1 MRVQGIRR
9 IWLALIALT
18 PLLSGCD
25 YLGLTDIPA
34 DTMRAKYST
43 GARYIPVE
51 GAQVRIKEAGQ
62 GDTVL
67 LIHGFASSAD
77 TWDGWS
83 QALSGRYHVISVD
96 MPPFGVTGPLPGI
109 TMSPAAYQ
117 QFMDALVAQLGLKQ
131 FYLAGNSL
139 GGMISWQYAAR
150 HPEHVKKLILVD
162 SAGYF
167 HGAPPLPIR
176 LMQMPVVDRISQ
188 HFTPRFM
195 VSQNVHDVYG
205 DASRVPEGTVLRYQD
220 MMRREGSRP
229 AISALLPSLKGAD
242 MSVLATIKVPTLIM
256 WGRND
261 RWIPP
266 ADAEQFHHAIPGSQ
280 LIWYDGL
287 GHIPMEEDPQHTA
300 ADAAHFFQAS

>member
-1 MRVQGIRR
+1 MKRV
-9 IWLALIALT
+9 LAVLTAAL
-18 PLLSGCD
+18 LLSGCD
-25 YLGLTDIPA
+25 YLGITDIPA
-34 DTMRAKYST
+34 DAMRAKYSE

-62 GDTVL
+62 GETVL

-83 QALSGRYHVISVD
+83 KELSGKYHVISVD
-96 MPPFGVTGPLPGI
+96 MPPFGVTGPLPNI
-109 TMSPAAYQ
+109 TLSPAAYQ
-117 QFMDALVAQLGLKQ
+117 QFMDALVAQLGLQQ
-131 FYLAGNSL
+131 FDLAGNSL
-139 GGMISWQYAAR
+139 GGLISWQYAAR

-167 HGAPPLPIR
+167 SNGEPLPVK
-176 LMQMPVVDRISQ
+176 LMKWPVTSTVSA

-195 VSQNVHDVYG
+195 VSQNIHDVYG
-205 DASRVPEGTVLRYQD
+205 DASHAVPDSTVQRYQD

-229 AISALLPSLKGAD
+229 AISAFLPSLHNID
-242 MSVLATIKVPTLIM
+242 TSVLATIKVPTLIM

-266 ADAEQFHHAIPGSQ
+266 ADAEMFHHAIPGSQ

-287 GHIPMEEDPQHTA
+287 GHIPMEEDPQRTS
-300 ADAAHFFQAS
+300 ADAARFFQAS